1 MIPLEGLIDPKEEKL
16 RLDKKLDKLIKEK
29 EMLGAKLSNDNF
41 IKNAPEDLVSSQQE
55 RFNVLT
61 KELENLQSQ
70 MKEIQKL
77 I

>member
-1 MIPLEGLIDPKEEKL
+1 
-16 RLDKKLDKLIKEK
+16 
-29 EMLGAKLSNDNF
+29 MLGAKLSNDKF